1 MNASPSISADTRDDY
16 ELKYGLLD
24 DVYTVLDP
32 EGLLDDELYEQVGGF
47 DLVFHGA
54 PVRPEPAKGG
64 GGAPHYS
71 SKLGTFDDRARNLK
85 RLFKAHAKQ
94 KAAAT

>member
-1 MNASPSISADTRDDY
+1 MNASPSISADTQDDY

-47 DLVFHGA
+47 DLIFHGA
-54 PVRPEPAKGG
+54 PVRPDPAKGG
-64 GGAPHYS
+64 SAYYS
-71 SKLGTFDDRARNLK
+71 SKLGCYDDRARNLK
-85 RLFKAHAKQ
+85 RLFKLHAKQ
-94 KAAAT
+94 KPTT